1 MDAVQRGLKM
11 KINLKQAK
19 ILRETAARLIKQAEE
34 LEAGI
39 DRRKCKDGTYTDEPF
54 NTHGCKTCGN
64 PKVVICNHP
73 KVIGKRRNSKGC
85 NSASCKYFQ
94 SVASNS
100 LNIEH

>member
-39 DRRKCKDGTYTDEPF
+39 DRRKCKDGI
-54 NTHGCKTCGN
+54 NTGEKVNVNGCKTCGS
-64 PKVVICNHP
+64 PTWIICNNK
-73 KVIGKRRNSKGC
+73 KVAANRVNSNRC
-85 NSASCKYFQ
+85 NPQNCKYFQ
-94 SVASNS
+94 SVSNHKG
-100 LNIEH
+100 E